1 MSTELAPTG
10 ETTVALVP
18 LCGHPAES
26 MLRALDPLLAACS
39 GDANV
44 ALVIARLEAGEVI
57 VATSAVIG
65 STAPARVLITLDG
78 RPVASLPES
87 PPLTPADRDALAI
100 AATVVSHGGPVFADT
115 VSARRL
121 APWETRF
128 YVDDVA
134 LGPRHDARGERYVSV
149 ANEVVDG
156 TRTTMSFE
164 ASVDARGHVEIVR
177 VPLARFLGDG
187 PERGVIVALESAPPV
202 ARTSGAA
209 AVCGSAD
216 EAAIRLRVPELPP
229 CAEDR
234 HAIYVAAS
242 TTEGI
247 LVTVGWRGIHGGA
260 ITTIGARR
268 RGIPSPMAPSTPDD
282 LASIAAA
289 IVLAMDGRAE
299 IAIDDAAARALVSPG
314 ESSILSR
321 LGGDHVGVRRE
332 GDDTHLT
339 AVSLQRQDRDDGLSR
354 WIVRCDVTID
364 PAGSW
369 RAERRT
375 LSRLLGDHEEEG
387 LQARPQPYPEPITG
401 GLEF

>member
-1 MSTELAPTG
+1 MPAEPAAQTD
-10 ETTVALVP
+10 ETTAALVP

-26 MLRALDPLLAACS
+26 MLRALDPLLAPCGEGS
-39 GDANV
+39 NV
-44 ALVIARLEAGEVI
+44 ALVVARLEVGEVI
-57 VATSAVIG
+57 VATSVIA
-65 STAPARVLITLDG
+65 STTQARVLITFDG
-78 RPVASLPES
+78 RPVGSLPES

-100 AATVVSHGGPVFADT
+100 AATVVSHGGPVYADT

-177 VPLARFLGDG
+177 VPLARFLGEG

-202 ARTSGAA
+202 ARTSGPV
-209 AVCGSAD
+209 AVCGAAD
-216 EAAIRLRVPELPP
+216 EAAIRLRAPELPS

-242 TTEGI
+242 TAEGI
-247 LVTVGWRGIHGGA
+247 LVTVGWRGISGGA

-268 RGIPSPMAPSTPDD
+268 RGIPSPLAPSTPDD
-282 LASIAAA
+282 LTPIAAA
-289 IVLAMDGRAE
+289 IVLQMDGRAQ
-299 IAIDDAAARALVSPG
+299 IAIDDEAARALVLPR
-314 ESSILSR
+314 ERSILAR
-321 LGGDHVGVRRE
+321 LGPDRVGVRRE
-332 GDDTHLT
+332 GDDTQLT
-339 AVSLQRQDRDDGLSR
+339 AVSVQTQAHDDGLWR

-387 LQARPQPYPEPITG
+387 LQPHAQPYPEPVTG